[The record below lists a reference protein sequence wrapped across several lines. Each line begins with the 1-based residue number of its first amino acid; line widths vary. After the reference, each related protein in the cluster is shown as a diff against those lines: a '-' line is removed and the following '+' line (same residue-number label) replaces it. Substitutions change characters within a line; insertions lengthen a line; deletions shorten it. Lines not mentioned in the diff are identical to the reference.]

1 MVYGKTIQQRE
12 AERAASAEAN
22 KKLHDE
28 KVARQSAF
36 VNAFTKEMDNR
47 DREAEIKAEEK
58 AEAEQ
63 SVIDNMESI
72 VDDLIK
78 DIQANGVP
86 ASGSA
91 VYDKR
96 GNITLGEENKLEQ
109 TMRILVAKKQ
119 SLEGQIYMTKD
130 KARSDELIEQYK
142 AVDIQIAKLK
152 KAVKRAY

>member
-12 AERAASAEAN
+12 AERAERAEAN
-22 KKLHDE
+22 KKLHDA

-47 DREAEIKAEEK
+47 DRDAEIKAEEK

-63 SVIDNMESI
+63 SIIDNMESI

-78 DIQANGVP
+78 DIQTNGIP

-96 GNITLGEENKLEQ
+96 GNITIGEENKLEQ

-119 SLEGQIYMTKD
+119 ALEGQIYMTKD
-130 KARSDELIEQYK
+130 RNRSDKLIEQYK
-142 AVDIQIAKLK
+142 AIDVQIAKLR

>member
-1 MVYGKTIQQRE
+1 MVYGKTIQQIE
-12 AERAASAEAN
+12 AERAERAEAN
-22 KKLHDE
+22 KKLHDA

-36 VNAFTKEMDNR
+36 VNAFATEMDNR

-78 DIQANGVP
+78 DIQENGIP
-86 ASGSA
+86 TAGSA
-91 VYDKR
+91 VYDSR
-96 GNITLGEENKLEQ
+96 GNVTVGEENKLEQ

-130 KARSDELIEQYK
+130 KARSAELIEQYK
-142 AVDIQIAKLK
+142 AIDIQIAKLR